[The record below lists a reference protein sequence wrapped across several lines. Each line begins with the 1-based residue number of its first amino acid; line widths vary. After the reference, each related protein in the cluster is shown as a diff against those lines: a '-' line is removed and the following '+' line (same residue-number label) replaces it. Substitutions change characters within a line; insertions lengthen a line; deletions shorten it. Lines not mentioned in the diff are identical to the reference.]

1 MRLAGRWCR
10 CREKPC
16 KADSSPLKKFLTAL
30 TLALLLTALYWV
42 EYSKIRVDQSAGAL
56 TLDNLER
63 ARSGELWDL
72 FYRVR
77 VTLVDGNSADFKL
90 PAELRAL
97 EGQRISLSGAA
108 AFRSD
113 GARALDAERV
123 AIRFFDLLPLVA
135 LAYGCD
141 NLPDVAMRWT
151 IVVTPRDEW
160 VLIRSAMID
169 AEVAVEGVFRID
181 TSQPYNAAFF
191 MDDATVD
198 LIGE

>member
-1 MRLAGRWCR
+1 M
-10 CREKPC
+10 
-16 KADSSPLKKFLTAL
+16 KKFLTAL